1 MLTKEQLKEIKDLQK
16 QCEEYESIQLKL
28 NWDMLENR
36 ENGVINDFFQY
47 EAGKLVGF
55 LALYNF
61 GNKYELCGMVSPIWR
76 RKGIFTQLFN
86 SALRELQ
93 ERNCSLLLV
102 NAPAESLSAKGFL
115 QQTDC
120 VYYMSEHQMKW
131 SETPLQKNESV
142 LLRLS
147 QTHDFDD
154 EIQLDVQCFGFKEEE
169 AIEFAN
175 RMQAG
180 NELFY
185 IIEHDGKT
193 MGKIRVD
200 RNKGV
205 SWIYGF
211 AIYPEQQGKGIGRG
225 ALATIILQERE
236 LGNDVFLEVEAKN
249 ENALKLYQSCGF
261 KAFHVQEY
269 YECRGLFMRE

>member
-16 QCEEYESIQLKL
+16 QCEEYDSIQLKL
-28 NWDMLENR
+28 NWEMLESR
-36 ENGVINDFFQY
+36 ENDETNDFFRY
-47 EAGKLVGF
+47 EAGELVGF

-61 GNKYELCGMVSPIWR
+61 GNKYELCGMVSPVWR
-76 RKGIFTQLFN
+76 RKGIFTKLFN

-102 NAPAESLSAKGFL
+102 NAPAESHSAKGFL

-131 SETPLQKNESV
+131 SETPLQKNDSV
-142 LLRLS
+142 MLRLS
-147 QTHDFDD
+147 QPHDLEV

-175 RMQAG
+175 RIKQTG
-180 NELFY
+180 NELCY
-185 IIEHDGKT
+185 IIEHEGKSV
-193 MGKIRVD
+193 GKIRVD
-200 RNKGV
+200 RNNGEA
-205 SWIYGF
+205 WIYGF
-211 AIYPEQQGKGIGRG
+211 AIFPEDQGKGIGRG
-225 ALATIILQERE
+225 ALTAIIMQERE

-249 ENALKLYQSCGF
+249 ANALKLYQSCGF
-261 KAFHVQEY
+261 KAFHVQDY
-269 YECRGLFMRE
+269 YECKTK